1 MILFSA
7 MQNLGKE
14 TLFVCCIWINAHKS
28 PKLEKNNEGEN
39 QNCALMR

>member
-7 MQNLGKE
+7 MKNLEKE
-14 TLFVCCIWINAHKS
+14 IVVCCIWINAHKA
-28 PKLEKNNEGEN
+28 PKLEKNNEVKN